1 MRMPRRIRRS
11 FKSLKRRMIRTALKE
26 ESSGSELPSLRMT
39 LMVSYGMT
47 DMTSTAIHVLA

>member
-1 MRMPRRIRRS
+1 
-11 FKSLKRRMIRTALKE
+11 MIRTALKE